1 MRRLE
6 LPEAITTTGVIAV
19 ARKIDPARLPAVATA
34 LAAGGVE
41 AIEVTLDG
49 VGALGS
55 IESLAGGAQLVGAGT
70 VMTVEEARNA
80 VDAGAA
86 FIVSPHTD
94 PAIVSWAVE
103 REIPVMAG
111 AFTPT
116 EVVTAWTMG
125 VSAVKVFPASVGGP
139 GLVQALRGPL
149 DDVLLVPTGGIDDTN
164 ARDFMVS
171 GSVAVGAGGW
181 LTAHSDPAEITTR
194 ARKLVAACSL

>member
-19 ARKIDPARLPAVATA
+19 ARKIDPARLPTVATA
-34 LAAGGVE
+34 VAAGGVK

-55 IESLAGGAQLVGAGT
+55 IELLAGCAQLVGAGT
-70 VMTVEEARNA
+70 VMSVEEAAGA

-103 REIPVMAG
+103 HEIPVMAG

-116 EVVTAWTMG
+116 EVVIAWTMG
-125 VSAVKVFPASVGGP
+125 VTAVKVFPASVGGP
-139 GLVQALRGPL
+139 DLVRALRGPF

-164 ARDFMVS
+164 ARDFMAS
-171 GSVAVGAGGW
+171 GAVAVGAGGW
-181 LTAHSDPAEITTR
+181 LTAQPDPAEITTR